1 MTAIVGTIIR
11 TRIIN
16 TMDVQIHRKR
26 VANGNVLIAT
36 NMLENQ
42 NSVLLIVRR
51 KNKGAVIMT
60 IDEAIQK
67 ARENENIFKN
77 NHKLNLTLKKRSP
90 YYGLD
95 CLKISEDNKHLAE
108 WLEELK
114 AYRAN
119 EGISEN
125 VYRFGYKFGYNK
137 AVAEYSSISEA
148 AKENN
153 MKTNSNIRAVCK
165 GLRNHA
171 GGYGWRYREE
181 VIKCS
186 R

>member
-60 IDEAIQK
+60 IDEAIQR
-67 ARENENIFKN
+67 ARDNENSFKN
-77 NHKLNLTLKKRSP
+77 NHKLNLTLKARSP

-95 CLKISEDNKHLAE
+95 CLKISEDNKNLAE

-125 VYRFGYKFGYNK
+125 VYRMGYKFGYNK
-137 AVAEYSSISEA
+137 AVDDTIKSIKEEYAFTILEEEKIDEIAEQLKV
-148 AKENN
+148 AK
-153 MKTNSNIRAVCK
+153 
-165 GLRNHA
+165 
-171 GGYGWRYREE
+171 
-181 VIKCS
+181 
-186 R
+186 